1 MSTISYEPVDI
12 NGKYFLTLYV
22 IAPHNLASNVD
33 VLITQQKN
41 FSIFIVI
48 AIAAVAFGIAFLLF
62 MWNKRLE
69 ITVNTRTADLKRT
82 TDSLEELNNQ
92 LSAANEQLKST

>member
-1 MSTISYEPVDI
+1 
-12 NGKYFLTLYV
+12 
-22 IAPHNLASNVD
+22 
-33 VLITQQKN
+33 
-41 FSIFIVI
+41 
-48 AIAAVAFGIAFLLF
+48 

-92 LSAANEQLKST
+92 LSAANEQLKVHDKCKESLSILLVMR